1 MNKVFFITILSFLLD
16 IILSIFI
23 PINTNFFN
31 YFFVISS
38 LIIISELIEDKT
50 VYYFFVSLISIIY
63 DLFFTSRV
71 GFNLIVFLLCSIF
84 IKNYNTYFKSKNKI
98 IKYISF
104 FVLYR
109 LISYFILILTNY
121 YSFNIF
127 TLLKSIYSSILL
139 NLIYVTLINK
149 IFLQHHK

>member
-84 IKNYNTYFKSKNKI
+84 IKNYNIYFKSKNKI

-104 FVLYR
+104 FILYR

-127 TLLKSIYSSILL
+127 SLLKSIYSSILL
-139 NLIYVTLINK
+139 NLIYVMLINK
-149 IFLQHHK
+149 IFLRHHK

>member
-50 VYYFFVSLISIIY
+50 VYYFFVSIISIIY

-84 IKNYNTYFKSKNKI
+84 IKNYNIYFKSKNKI

-104 FVLYR
+104 FVSYR

-127 TLLKSIYSSILL
+127 SLLKSIYSSILL
-139 NLIYVTLINK
+139 NLIYVMLINK
-149 IFLQHHK
+149 IFLRHHK

>member
-84 IKNYNTYFKSKNKI
+84 IKNYNIYFKSKNKI

-127 TLLKSIYSSILL
+127 SLLKSIYSSILL
-139 NLIYVTLINK
+139 NLIYVMLINK
-149 IFLQHHK
+149 IFLRHHK

>member
-84 IKNYNTYFKSKNKI
+84 IKNYNIYFKSKNKI
-98 IKYISF
+98 MKYISF
-104 FVLYR
+104 FILYR

-127 TLLKSIYSSILL
+127 SLLKSIYSSILL
-139 NLIYVTLINK
+139 NLIYVMLINK